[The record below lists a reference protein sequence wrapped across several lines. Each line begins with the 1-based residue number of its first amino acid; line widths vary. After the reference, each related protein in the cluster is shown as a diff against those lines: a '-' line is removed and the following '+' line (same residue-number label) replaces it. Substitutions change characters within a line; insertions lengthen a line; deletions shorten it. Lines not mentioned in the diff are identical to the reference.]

1 MNINILVAA
10 VLALAL
16 GLTTACPGR
25 NLRGNAAFDLA
36 DVHRRLKEKGKDKG
50 KDAGAKGGTTTNNSK
65 NSKKGSPVVTSFSSA
80 NVLGTC
86 PTSTQECTSE
96 TVCSAYGTVLSLVE
110 NYLSGLNEIESS
122 AFKGIALRLAFHD
135 AGEYDNG
142 VGGPDACLSHTA
154 DNNGLFEVDS
164 LVVAVIAPMWHGV
177 CDQIGAADFIAML
190 AKVLVESSLTASPDE
205 LFVFPSESS
214 SDLNMNI
221 PFHFGRVDNSV
232 CEVSEPLLPDAM
244 LGFKTFG
251 PFFVDQL
258 GLTLEQGV
266 ALLGGHTFGHV
277 HKEVSGYALDEKSHW
292 APDMIDPSKDARIN
306 AFDSTPANFDN
317 AYWKMSFQEEWWSR
331 AQVEKPN
338 LVHWEFGYFPS
349 VILHSGKAFSCFF
362 VVCYCLC
369 SGRSFLTSLPL
380 HRYEHSVER
389 RSCTT
394 AKLS

>member
-1 MNINILVAA
+1 MHNRILVTA

-25 NLRGNAAFDLA
+25 TLRGSAEVDLA
-36 DVHRRLKEKGKDKG
+36 DVHRRLQVK
-50 KDAGAKGGTTTNNSK
+50 AAVTAAPMSGA
-65 NSKKGSPVVTSFSSA
+65 TSSHA

-86 PTSTQECTSE
+86 PQSE
-96 TVCSAYGTVLSLVE
+96 QDFNPESVCSAYGTVLSLVE
-110 NYLSGLNEIESS
+110 KYFSGLNEIESS

-135 AGEYDNG
+135 AGEYKNG

-154 DNNGLFEVDS
+154 DNAGLIEQDS
-164 LVVAVIAPMWHGV
+164 LVATVIAPMWHGV
-177 CDQIGAADFIAML
+177 CGQIGAADFIAML
-190 AKVLVESSLTASPDE
+190 AKVLVESSMTESPDE
-205 LFVFPSESS
+205 LFVFPSETSS
-214 SDLNMNI
+214 TYSMNI

-244 LGFKTFG
+244 LGFKTFE

-277 HKEVSGYALDEKSHW
+277 HKDVSGFALDENSHW

-306 AFDSTPANFDN
+306 AFDPTPANFDN

-349 VILHSGKAFSCFF
+349 VILHSGNVFSCVLLLALRKQCF
-362 VVCYCLC
+362 
-369 SGRSFLTSLPL
+369 
-380 HRYEHSVER
+380 
-389 RSCTT
+389 
-394 AKLS
+394 